1 MLLSFYIVHPTWW
14 SKVSCCHFTWYILLV
29 GQRYVAVILHGTSY
43 LVVKGKLL
51 SFTWY
56 ILLGGQRYVA
66 VTLHGTS
73 YLVVKG
79 MLLLFY
85 IVHPTW
91 WSKVCCC
98 HFT

>member
-1 MLLSFYIVHPTWW
+1 MAVILHSTSYLVVKGMLLSYYMVHPTWW
-14 SKVSCCHFTWYILLV
+14 SKVSCCHFTWYILL
-29 GQRYVAVILHGTSY
+29 
-43 LVVKGKLL
+43 
-51 SFTWY
+51 
-56 ILLGGQRYVA
+56 GGQRYV
-66 VTLHGTS
+66 VVILHSTS

-85 IVHPTW
+85 MVHPTW